1 MIASDTDIRNL
12 LDEGLTIDPYNEQ
25 YLEPSSYD
33 IHLSDEFIVYSTY
46 SDVLRTDDDIMKAG
60 SNIQLDSIIL
70 DKDTFILGKTEE
82 SFEIPDHIQAQ
93 VTGRSS
99 VGRLSVEIH
108 STAGLIDP
116 GFKGNIVLE
125 LSSTLPVELRAGD
138 RVGQVYFQYLNT
150 PADEPYGHEGSHY
163 QNQSL
168 KRSAFRQTEGRNS

>member
-1 MIASDTDIRNL
+1 MIASDTDIRDL
-12 LDEGLTIDPYNEQ
+12 LDEGLVIDPFDEQ

-33 IHLSDEFIVYSTY
+33 IHLSDEFIVYEKGC
-46 SDVLRTDDDIMKAG
+46 DVLRTDDDIMKAG
-60 SNIQLDSIIL
+60 TNVQLDGVIL
-70 DKDTFILGKTEE
+70 DEDRFVLGKTEE

-116 GFKGNIVLE
+116 GFKGHVVLE

-138 RVGQVYFQYLNT
+138 RIGQVYFQYLHT

-168 KRSAFRQTEGRNS
+168 KRSQFRNP